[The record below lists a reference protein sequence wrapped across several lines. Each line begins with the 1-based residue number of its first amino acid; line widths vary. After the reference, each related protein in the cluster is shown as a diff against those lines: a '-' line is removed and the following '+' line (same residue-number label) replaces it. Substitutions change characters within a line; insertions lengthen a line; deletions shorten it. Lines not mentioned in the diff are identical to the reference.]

1 MSVFLSFTVLGIV
14 SGAIYGILATGLV
27 VTYNTTGVFNF
38 AQGAV
43 GMVAAFSYWQL
54 WQEWHWPF
62 LLAIVVIVF
71 IEAPLLAIAVEF
83 VLFRRIHGASVERSL
98 MVTLGLLVILL
109 GVATIFW
116 SSPDVIRSVPS
127 YFTQSDGN
135 VLSVHLF
142 GSNGVTVQYQQ
153 IMFVVIAAVVS
164 VGLGLFLR
172 RVRLGVA
179 MRAVVDDPQ
188 LVAMAGAKPYR
199 MSQAGWVLGFML
211 AAVAGVLLAPVVG
224 QTGLTADQ
232 LTLLALNGFAAAVV
246 GRLRSLPMTF
256 VGAIALGL
264 ITQYC
269 VGYLPGHIN
278 AGLASVLT
286 EVIPVA
292 FLFLVLLV
300 IPAARLAPA
309 GRLAVRAA
317 PKVVT
322 ARQSVAGAILLIA
335 GMVVLSAMVGDTAL
349 STLTQ
354 GLAFG
359 IVGLSLVL
367 LVGYAGQV
375 SLCQLTFMGIGAF
388 TMGKVFGG
396 DSWWGL
402 ILAVVISGAV
412 GAVVALPALRLRGL
426 YLALAT
432 FAFGEVM
439 FSAFFDNDVYPRRRV
454 DQRRPG
460 ALALHALGGEPGH
473 ADRGIRRRRRVRAHR
488 RPGPA
493 QRIRTETGGDERLA
507 RGLRHRRPQRRAHQN
522 DRLLPLCGHGRVG
535 RRLLRRPAGRH
546 RRQRRPVHRQPDPAP
561 LRRHLGYPHAD
572 RRAAR
577 GHDGRRV
584 ARAPD
589 APAGLAGRSDRSGR
603 RHRDH
608 RAGQLPRRPPRHS
621 MALGPRVAA
630 LLRPGTR
637 SPAASPGPGGGPC
650 LRVAPGRRATAPW
663 WSTTSASTS
672 AASLR
677 CPTSPCEPRPAR

>member
-1 MSVFLSFTVLGIV
+1 VSVFLSFTVLGIV

-71 IEAPLLAIAVEF
+71 VEAPLLAIAVEF
-83 VLFRRIHGASVERSL
+83 VLFRRIHGATVERSL

-142 GSNGVTVQYQQ
+142 GSNGVTIQYQQ
-153 IMFVVIAAVVS
+153 IMFVVIAAAVS
-164 VGLGLFLR
+164 IGLGLFLR

-439 FSAFFDNDVYPRRRV
+439 FSAFFDNASVIPD
-454 DQRRPG
+454 
-460 ALALHALGGEPGH
+460 GES
-473 ADRGIRRRRRVRAHR
+473 INV
-488 RPGPA
+488 
-493 QRIRTETGGDERLA
+493 
-507 RGLRHRRPQRRAHQN
+507 
-522 DRLLPLCGHGRVG
+522 GRVPLPFMHSVGNRAMLIEASVAAAVCVLIVGLVRRSAFG
-535 RRLLRRPAGRH
+535 RRLVAMSDSPAAYATVGLSAVRTKMIVFSLSAAMAGLGGVYYAGQQGGIGANDVPFIASLTLLLFVAIWGIRTLTGALLQTH
-546 RRQRRPVHRQPDPAP
+546 LPASLADLTGLAAGIGIIVLANFPDGLLGIPWLSDRVSLPFSDQVSEPQPLLLDQE
-561 LRRHLGYPHAD
+561 
-572 RRAAR
+572 
-577 GHDGRRV
+577 V
-584 ARAPD
+584 ARA
-589 APAGLAGRSDRSGR
+589 
-603 RHRDH
+603 
-608 RAGQLPRRPPRHS
+608 
-621 MALGPRVAA
+621 
-630 LLRPGTR
+630 
-637 SPAASPGPGGGPC
+637 
-650 LRVAPGRRATAPW
+650 
-663 WSTTSASTS
+663 
-672 AASLR
+672 
-677 CPTSPCEPRPAR
+677 